1 MTSIVIKL
9 PTSGRQTI
17 MLAGRAFIGIII
29 IIVVD
34 LIWDSVRDRCGGKDN
49 SRTLF
54 SWMQLLFSWIVLAII
69 IAMQVPKN
77 MGHALVYASLIGLLT
92 SAIGTL
98 HDDPSKGVGTYI
110 GDILQ
115 SLSATVAAAAGIY
128 GISKTLKW
136 YPKK

>member
-1 MTSIVIKL
+1 MTSIEIKL
-9 PTSGRQTI
+9 PKYGSQTL

-34 LIWDSVRDRCGGKDN
+34 FIWDSIRDRCGNNDN
-49 SRTLF
+49 GRTLA
-54 SWMQLLFSWIVLAII
+54 SWMQLISSWIILAVI
-69 IAMQVPKN
+69 IALQVPTTMRN
-77 MGHALVYASLIGLLT
+77 ALIYATVIGLLT

-98 HDDPSKGVGTYI
+98 SDDPSKGVGTYI

-128 GISKTLKW
+128 GISKALKW
-136 YPKK
+136 YPRK

>member
-1 MTSIVIKL
+1 MTSIEIKL
-9 PTSGRQTI
+9 PKSGRQTI

-34 LIWDSVRDRCGGKDN
+34 LLWDSIRDNCKKENG
-49 SRTLF
+49 RTVF
-54 SWMQLLFSWIVLAII
+54 SWMQVLFSWIVLAII

-77 MGHALVYASLIGLLT
+77 MKNALIYATFIGLLT

-98 HDDPSKGVGTYI
+98 HDDPSKGVGSYI

-115 SLSATVAAAAGIY
+115 SLTATVAAAAGIY
-128 GISKTLKW
+128 GISKALKW

>member
-1 MTSIVIKL
+1 MTSIEIKL
-9 PTSGRQTI
+9 PKSGRQTI

-34 LIWDSVRDRCGGKDN
+34 LLWDSIRDNCKKENG
-49 SRTLF
+49 RTVF
-54 SWMQLLFSWIVLAII
+54 SWMQVLFSWIVLAII

-77 MGHALVYASLIGLLT
+77 MKNALIYATFIGLLT

-128 GISKTLKW
+128 GISKVLKW

>member
-1 MTSIVIKL
+1 MTSILIKL
-9 PTSGRQTI
+9 PTSSRQTLK
-17 MLAGRAFIGIII
+17 LAVRAFIGIII

-34 LIWDSVRDRCGGKDN
+34 LIWDSMRDRCKKDN

-77 MGHALVYASLIGLLT
+77 ISHALIYASFIGLLT

-98 HDDPSKGVGTYI
+98 SDDPSKGVGTYI

-128 GISKTLKW
+128 GISKALKL
-136 YPKK
+136 YPRE

>member
-9 PTSGRQTI
+9 PTSSHQSL
-17 MLAGRAFIGIII
+17 MLAVRSFIGIII
-29 IIVVD
+29 IVVVD
-34 LIWDSVRDRCGGKDN
+34 LVWDSMRDNCQKDN
-49 SRTLF
+49 GRTLF

-77 MGHALVYASLIGLLT
+77 IGHALIYASFIGLLT

-98 HDDPSKGVGTYI
+98 HDDPGKGVGTYI

-128 GISKTLKW
+128 GISRALKL
-136 YPKK
+136 YPK